1 MIIVENL
8 HKEFIKLGKPKFGL
22 GKTSKETVKAVDDVS
37 FTAQDGA
44 ILGLLGANGAGK
56 TTSLRMV
63 ASLITADK
71 GRVQIDDVQVSDGG
85 GSSQSLMGVLSDA
98 RGLYPRLT
106 ARENIQYYGQL
117 HNMDSALIEK
127 RTEQLS
133 HWLDLHK
140 LLDRRTEGFSQ
151 GERMKI
157 ALARA
162 LIHDPKNI
170 ILDEPTNGLDVV
182 ATRALREFLRW
193 LRTPEG
199 GGKCI
204 IFSTHIMQEVERLCD
219 QVVVIANGKT
229 IATGTVEELKQ
240 QAGETDFEDAFVKL
254 AFLEPQSELR
264 SASSLFSVNAAA
276 TKNPTATA
284 NVSSME
290 NPL

>member
-1 MIIVENL
+1 MIIVEDL
-8 HKEFIKLGKPKFGL
+8 HKEFVKLGKPKFGI
-22 GKTSKETVKAVDDVS
+22 GMRKAEKVKAVNGVS

-63 ASLITADK
+63 ASMLKMDSGSIK
-71 GRVQIDDVQVSDGG
+71 IDGVEVKEGQTT
-85 GSSQSLMGVLSDA
+85 SQAHLGILSDA

-106 ARENIQYYGQL
+106 SRENIQYYGKLHGMDKAKIEQRIDQL
-117 HNMDSALIEK
+117 A
-127 RTEQLS
+127 
-133 HWLDLHK
+133 HWLEIQK

-193 LRTPEG
+193 LRSPEG

-204 IFSTHIMQEVERLCD
+204 VFSTHIMQEVERLCD
-219 QVVVIANGKT
+219 TVVIVAQGR
-229 IATGTVEELKQ
+229 TVAKGSVAELMQ
-240 QAGETDFEDAFVKL
+240 QAQESDFEDAFVKL
-254 AFLEPQSELR
+254 AFLDK
-264 SASSLFSVNAAA
+264 SSILDHRHHSTLNQGSVA
-276 TKNPTATA
+276 
-284 NVSSME
+284 
-290 NPL
+290 